1 MTPTVVSH
9 YRLLNPLGE
18 GGMGV
23 VYRAEDLQLG
33 REVAIKL
40 LRTEAVTSTEWLA
53 RFEREAKLASSLQHP
68 HICTIHELGEHGGQ
82 PFIAMELLEGRT
94 VKQLIEEGPIPA
106 ARVLNFA
113 RQVAEALD
121 AAHRRGIIH
130 RDIKPAN
137 LFVTHGDRI
146 KVLDF
151 GLAKIASDTAAP
163 ASITASSP
171 TLTSVHSPELTRTG
185 STVGTASYMAPE
197 QAQGQAVDART
208 DLFSLGTVL
217 YEMATAR
224 RAFGGDDIPLI
235 VMKIINGIVVPPRAI
250 QRFCP
255 AWARGHHPEADGG
268 RSAAAVSDGRRA
280 AGRGEQCR
288 AAARNRGTE
297 VGPEGV
303 GGPGAAAAPRSKRH
317 DRGRSRSR
325 PGRRALA
332 RFG

>member
-1 MTPTVVSH
+1 
-9 YRLLNPLGE
+9 
-18 GGMGV
+18 
-23 VYRAEDLQLG
+23 
-33 REVAIKL
+33 
-40 LRTEAVTSTEWLA
+40 
-53 RFEREAKLASSLQHP
+53 HP
-68 HICTIHELGEHGGQ
+68 HILRIHELGEHGGQ

-121 AAHRRGIIH
+121 VAHRRGIIH

-163 ASITASSP
+163 VSRTASSP

-197 QAQGQAVDART
+197 QAQGQPVDART
-208 DLFSLGTVL
+208 DLFSLGAVL

-235 VMKIINGIVVPPRAI
+235 VMKVMNGDVGPPRAI
-250 QRFCP
+250 NDSVPPALEAIIQKLMTVDPQQRYQT
-255 AWARGHHPEADGG
+255 AGELLADVNNTAQQLEIEARKSDRKA
-268 RSAAAVSDGRRA
+268 SAAIPPLPRRRLNITVA
-280 AGRGEQCR
+280 
-288 AAARNRGTE
+288 
-297 VGPEGV
+297 
-303 GGPGAAAAPRSKRH
+303 
-317 DRGRSRSR
+317 
-325 PGRRALA
+325 
-332 RFG
+332 